1 MVLGESGMTEID
13 LMTTPLEIKTDSA
26 VGSND
31 LMYVRLLDAETKTAM
46 IVQIRFEEPIKYQLM
61 HCMASKQPLSNVP
74 TEQDKV
80 WKIIR
85 TLDRVKIECNGV
97 MVTDFNID
105 SCTEGLKGVYK
116 RIVAKVSFADSDK
129 ASDFFRQIGLQSSIL
144 KKFLH
149 KINEFCFFIPHSN
162 KVISIY
168 NLNLIEKI

>member
-1 MVLGESGMTEID
+1 MVLGETGMTEID

-46 IVQIRFEEPIKYQLM
+46 IVQIRFEEPIQHQLM

-74 TEQDKV
+74 TKQDKV

-97 MVTDFNID
+97 VVTDFNIA
-105 SCTEGLKGVYK
+105 SCTDSLKGVYK

-149 KINEFCFFIPHSN
+149 KINELFCFLIPHSN
-162 KVISIY
+162 KY
-168 NLNLIEKI
+168 LQP

>member
-26 VGSND
+26 IGSND

-46 IVQIRFEEPIKYQLM
+46 IVQIRFEEPIKYQLV

-97 MVTDFNID
+97 VLTDFNIA
-105 SCTEGLKGVYK
+105 SCTDDSKWFYERK
-116 RIVAKVSFADSDK
+116 IAKVTFGLDDT
-129 ASDFFRQIGLQSSIL
+129 ASDVFRKTGFYVTSYRIL
-144 KKFLH
+144 LSDRFY
-149 KINEFCFFIPHSN
+149 IF
-162 KVISIY
+162 
-168 NLNLIEKI
+168 